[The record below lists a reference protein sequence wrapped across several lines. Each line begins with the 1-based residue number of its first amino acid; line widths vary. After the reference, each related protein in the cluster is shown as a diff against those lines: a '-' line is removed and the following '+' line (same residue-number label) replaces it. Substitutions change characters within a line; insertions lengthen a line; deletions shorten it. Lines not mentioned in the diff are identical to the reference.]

1 VGWWPGA
8 FFFTSAEKAPVISPI
23 EGKALRRIAMMNV
36 VDLFPD
42 LKGGIDVRSY
52 QEIEILEAKPQKR
65 TIRVK
70 ADAWNTTVN
79 HYYVGLP
86 YLQFVRYLEGFFVSA
101 SKRPLTVKDIAWE
114 ETNLLLP
121 PLPNI
126 YSDGHVCL
134 AKGPVDVKSTEE
146 AIELFWHAIFTPEEM
161 DWGGYRKMHTL
172 YGSFGAWEKKTR
184 ESGLKHILDNFESR
198 PLLLRHFCINEAAR
212 EARRRKLAEEV
223 AREVRKAEAKKAQ
236 GRREI

>member
-1 VGWWPGA
+1 
-8 FFFTSAEKAPVISPI
+8 
-23 EGKALRRIAMMNV
+23 MMNV

-114 ETNLLLP
+114 ETNL
-121 PLPNI
+121 
-126 YSDGHVCL
+126 C
-134 AKGPVDVKSTEE
+134 
-146 AIELFWHAIFTPEEM
+146 
-161 DWGGYRKMHTL
+161 GYRKMHTL